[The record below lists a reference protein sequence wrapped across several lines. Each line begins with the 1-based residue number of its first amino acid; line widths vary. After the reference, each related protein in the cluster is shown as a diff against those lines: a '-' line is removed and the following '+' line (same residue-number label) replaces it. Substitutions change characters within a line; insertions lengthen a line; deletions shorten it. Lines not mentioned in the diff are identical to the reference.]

1 MGAVLV
7 YGQAS
12 EVPRSQFYHA
22 SWAVAGTSPHCL
34 GGREVLVTV
43 LRRTGRRG
51 SSYACGHLWVVQ
63 SAMLLRR
70 CLVAHSCLTLGNLVD
85 CGPPGSMT
93 GFSRQEYWSG
103 LPFTSPGDLPNP
115 GIEPASP
122 AQQANSLPLSHLT
135 TPIVCQTLQ

>member
-12 EVPRSQFYHA
+12 EVPRCQFYRA
-22 SWAVAGTSPHCL
+22 PWAVAGTSPHCL
-34 GGREVLVTV
+34 SEGEVLVTV
-43 LRRTGRRG
+43 LRGTGRRG

-63 SAMLLRR
+63 SAMLLH
-70 CLVAHSCLTLGNLVD
+70 CWLVAQSCLTLGNLMD

-103 LPFTSPGDLPNP
+103 LPFPSPADLPDP
-115 GIEPASP
+115 EIEPASP
-122 AQQANSLPLSHLT
+122 ARQANSLPLSHLT
-135 TPIVCQTLQ
+135 TPIVCQTL